1 MENKIQ
7 DRSNDRMYFTQTPM
21 VVWAHCNDVYEYALW
36 NTIKMIAGEAG
47 ECYLNTNDLAAL
59 SMMSVGKV
67 AACRES
73 LIANG
78 LIEGE
83 KRIHDGQQLPVW
95 HLRIPD
101 LWPLNIDVAGKYPK
115 LKDKVSYK
123 ENQRRGFSCGEKP
136 STPHEKPSTPHEKPS
151 TPHEKPSTPHE
162 RKNIY
167 NKNQNDNQGKN
178 QGGDQRVQD
187 LPSPAEPQTPPPT
200 ALPIKADEPDHAQPV
215 QQQQAKP
222 YDFQSGLPQ
231 PKRVQEKRAIDVKVQ
246 EAKNLEISPADFR
259 KMVDILLDASQK
271 LAFIN
276 AQQKDSEDPD
286 VAKELSD
293 HRDAILFAAGLT
305 EKYRTP
311 EAIKAIIDD
320 WKNENPRFKQIY
332 PKQFKIHAANLLS
345 KPVPS
350 QPTSEAA
357 KKEDTAFWSGELV
370 DIGLK
375 YNVTARKI
383 KPGTGRKDPVTNK
396 YIEEVYE
403 DEEPAVEAQKAA

>member
-178 QGGDQRVQD
+178 QGGDPRVKDPTRPTQ
-187 LPSPAEPQTPPPT
+187 PPKPPQT
-200 ALPIKADEPDHAQPV
+200 
-215 QQQQAKP
+215 
-222 YDFQSGLPQ
+222 
-231 PKRVQEKRAIDVKVQ
+231 
-246 EAKNLEISPADFR
+246 
-259 KMVDILLDASQK
+259 
-271 LAFIN
+271 AF
-276 AQQKDSEDPD
+276 ACQ
-286 VAKELSD
+286 
-293 HRDAILFAAGLT
+293 G
-305 EKYRTP
+305 
-311 EAIKAIIDD
+311 
-320 WKNENPRFKQIY
+320 
-332 PKQFKIHAANLLS
+332 
-345 KPVPS
+345 
-350 QPTSEAA
+350 
-357 KKEDTAFWSGELV
+357 
-370 DIGLK
+370 
-375 YNVTARKI
+375 
-383 KPGTGRKDPVTNK
+383 
-396 YIEEVYE
+396 
-403 DEEPAVEAQKAA
+403 